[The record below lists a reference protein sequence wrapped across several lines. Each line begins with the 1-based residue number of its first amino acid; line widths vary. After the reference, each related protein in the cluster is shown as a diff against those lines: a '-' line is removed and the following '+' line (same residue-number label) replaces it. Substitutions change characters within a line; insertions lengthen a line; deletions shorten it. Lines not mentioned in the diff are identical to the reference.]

1 MPRVLLVSPHFPP
14 DTSAGVHRV
23 RLLAPRLPAH
33 GWEPTVVTVDPRDYE
48 GRLDPGLASL
58 VPAELRVVR
67 CRAWPARWTRRIGVG
82 DLGVRAFDG
91 LRRACSDLLR
101 RERFDALFITI
112 YPTYPALLGPILKRR
127 FGVPFVLDYQDP
139 WVGAWGEAVGAGPN
153 GRPDFK
159 SRLTRALARRLEPRA
174 IRAADAITTVSGS
187 TCAALR
193 RRYPELDMIECA
205 VIPVGGEPADFDRL
219 RRESRPNP
227 YFDAADGAIHLC
239 YVGTLLPLGFEVLR
253 ALLCAVRELRQRCP
267 ERYERL
273 HLHFFGTSN
282 QTRPDAAPR
291 VLPVAR
297 ELGVADRVTEIAPR
311 IDYLDALTVQVQAT
325 AILMLGS
332 SEAHYTASKLY
343 PALLAGRPIL
353 AIHHGES
360 SVAEI
365 LRRAAGPQMARLVTY
380 TDVERAESRVE
391 AIYSELSALIEHP
404 GLDPDGRAAAG
415 GEASGYG
422 GAGDERAAPWLEE
435 FSAAALAG
443 KLAAT
448 LEHVR
453 GRASRRGEADR

>member
-14 DTSAGVHRV
+14 DTSAGAHRV
-23 RLLAPRLPAH
+23 RLLAPHLPAH
-33 GWEPTVVTVDPRDYE
+33 GWEPTVLTVDPRDYE

-67 CRAWPARWTRRIGVG
+67 CRAWPARWTRRIGIG
-82 DLGVRAFDG
+82 DLGLRAFAG
-91 LRRACSDLLR
+91 LRRACADLLR

-112 YPTYPALLGPILKRR
+112 YPTYPALLGPILKRQ

-153 GRPDFK
+153 GRPDIK
-159 SRLTRALARRLEPRA
+159 SRLTRAVARRLEPRA
-174 IRAADAITTVSGS
+174 VRAADAITTVSAP
-187 TCAALR
+187 TWDALR
-193 RRYPELDMIECA
+193 RRYPELGTIACA
-205 VIPVGGEPADFDRL
+205 VIPVGGEPADFARL
-219 RRESRPNP
+219 RREPRPNP
-227 YFDAADGAIHLC
+227 YFDAADGATHLC

-253 ALLCAVRELRQRCP
+253 ALLGAVRLLRQRSP

-282 QTRPDAAPR
+282 QTRPDAAAR

-297 ELGVADRVTEIAPR
+297 ELGVADRVSEIAPR

-343 PALLAGRPIL
+343 PALLTGKPIL

-360 SVAEI
+360 SVVEI
-365 LRRAAGPQMARLVTY
+365 LRRAAPPPMARVITY
-380 TDVERAESRVE
+380 TDAERAESRVD
-391 AIYSELSALIEHP
+391 AICGALSALIDHP
-404 GLDPDGRAAAG
+404 GHHPAVDGRAAAR

-422 GAGDERAAPWLEE
+422 E

-443 KLAAT
+443 KLAAI

-453 GRASRRGEADR
+453 GRTSRSATAGR

>member
-1 MPRVLLVSPHFPP
+1 
-14 DTSAGVHRV
+14 
-23 RLLAPRLPAH
+23 
-33 GWEPTVVTVDPRDYE
+33 VDPRDYE

-58 VPAELRVVR
+58 VPPDLRVVR

-91 LRRACSDLLR
+91 LRRACADLLR

-153 GRPDFK
+153 GRPDLK

-174 IRAADAITTVSGS
+174 VRAADAITTVSGS

-193 RRYPELDMIECA
+193 RRYPALDTMECA

-219 RRESRPNP
+219 RREPRPNP

-267 ERYERL
+267 ERYEGL

-282 QTRPDAAPR
+282 QTRPDAAAR

-297 ELGVADRVTEIAPR
+297 ELGVADRVSEIAPR

-325 AILMLGS
+325 AILLLGS
-332 SEAHYTASKLY
+332 SESHYTASKLY
-343 PALLAGRPIL
+343 PALLSGVPIL
-353 AIHHGES
+353 AIHHAES
-360 SVAEI
+360 SVVEI
-365 LRRAAGPQMARLVTY
+365 LRRAARPSMARVIAY
-380 TDVERAESRVE
+380 TDAERAESRVD
-391 AIYSELSALIEHP
+391 AIYGELSALI
-404 GLDPDGRAAAG
+404 DQAVDGRAAAG

-422 GAGDERAAPWLEE
+422 GSGDGRAAAGGEASGYGGPGDGRAAAGGEASGYGGPNERERAATRFEE

-443 KLAAT
+443 RLAAT

-453 GRASRRGEADR
+453 ERTPRSAAAGR

>member
-1 MPRVLLVSPHFPP
+1 LVSPHFPP
-14 DTSAGVHRV
+14 DTSAGAHRV

-48 GRLDPGLASL
+48 GRLDTGLASL

-82 DLGVRAFDG
+82 DLGLRAFDG
-91 LRRACSDLLR
+91 LRRACADLLR

-153 GRPDFK
+153 GRPDIK

-174 IRAADAITTVSGS
+174 VRAADAITTVSGA
-187 TCAALR
+187 TCDALR
-193 RRYPELDMIECA
+193 RRYPALGSIACT
-205 VIPVGGEPADFDRL
+205 VIPVGGEPADFDGL
-219 RRESRPNP
+219 RRDPRPNP
-227 YFDAADGAIHLC
+227 YFDVADGAIHLC

-253 ALLCAVRELRQRCP
+253 ALLCAVRELGRRRP
-267 ERYERL
+267 ALYERL

-297 ELGVADRVTEIAPR
+297 ELGVADRVSEIAPR

-360 SVAEI
+360 SVVEI
-365 LRRAAGPQMARLVTY
+365 LRRAAPSPMARLVTY
-380 TDVERAESRVE
+380 TDTERAESRVE
-391 AIYSELSALIEHP
+391 AIYTELSALIEHP
-404 GLDPDGRAAAG
+404 EGRAAAG
-415 GEASGYG
+415 GEASGSG
-422 GAGDERAAPWLEE
+422 NPERERALQE

-448 LEHVR
+448 LEHAR
-453 GRASRRGEADR
+453 GRASRRDKAHR

>member
-1 MPRVLLVSPHFPP
+1 M
-14 DTSAGVHRV
+14 
-23 RLLAPRLPAH
+23 
-33 GWEPTVVTVDPRDYE
+33 VTVDPRDYE

-82 DLGVRAFDG
+82 DLGLRAFAG
-91 LRRACSDLLR
+91 LRRACADLLR

-112 YPTYPALLGPILKRR
+112 YPTYPALLGPMLKRR

-139 WVGAWGEAVGAGPN
+139 WVGAWGETVGAGSN
-153 GRPDFK
+153 GRPDIK
-159 SRLTRALARRLEPRA
+159 SRLTRALARRLEPRVV
-174 IRAADAITTVSGS
+174 RAVDAITTVSGP
-187 TCAALR
+187 TCDALR
-193 RRYPELDMIECA
+193 RRYSELGTIACG

-219 RRESRPNP
+219 RREVRPNP

-253 ALLCAVRELRQRCP
+253 ALLCAVRQLRQRRP
-267 ERYERL
+267 ALYDRL
-273 HLHFFGTSN
+273 RLHFFGTSN

-297 ELGVADRVTEIAPR
+297 ELGVADRVSEIAPR
-311 IDYLDALTVQVQAT
+311 IDYLDALVVQVQAT

-360 SVAEI
+360 SVVEI
-365 LRRAAGPQMARLVTY
+365 LRRAASPPMARLVTY
-380 TDVERAESRVE
+380 TDTERAESRVE
-391 AIYSELSALIEHP
+391 AIYGELSALIEHP
-404 GLDPDGRAAAG
+404 GLDLAVVEDGRAAAG

-422 GAGDERAAPWLEE
+422 GPGERERAATRFEE

-453 GRASRRGEADR
+453 GRARGKVDR

>member
-1 MPRVLLVSPHFPP
+1 LVSPHFPP
-14 DTSAGVHRV
+14 DTSAGAHRV

-82 DLGVRAFDG
+82 DLGLRAFAG
-91 LRRACSDLLR
+91 LRRACADLLR

-139 WVGAWGEAVGAGPN
+139 WVGAWGETVGAGPN
-153 GRPDFK
+153 GRPDIK
-159 SRLTRALARRLEPRA
+159 SRLTRALARRLEPRVV
-174 IRAADAITTVSGS
+174 RAVDAITTVSGP
-187 TCAALR
+187 TCDALR
-193 RRYPELDMIECA
+193 RRYPELGTIACG

-219 RRESRPNP
+219 RREVRPNP

-253 ALLCAVRELRQRCP
+253 ALLCAVRQLRQRRP
-267 ERYERL
+267 ALYDRL
-273 HLHFFGTSN
+273 RLHFFGTSN

-297 ELGVADRVTEIAPR
+297 ELGVADRVSEIAPR
-311 IDYLDALTVQVQAT
+311 IDYLDALMVQVQAT

-360 SVAEI
+360 SVVEI
-365 LRRAAGPQMARLVTY
+365 LRRAASPPMARLVTY
-380 TDVERAESRVE
+380 TDTERAESRVE
-391 AIYSELSALIEHP
+391 AIYGELSALIEHP
-404 GLDPDGRAAAG
+404 GLDLAVVEDGRAAAG

-422 GAGDERAAPWLEE
+422 GPGERERAATRFEE

-453 GRASRRGEADR
+453 GRARGKVDR

>member
-1 MPRVLLVSPHFPP
+1 VPRVLLVSPHFPP
-14 DTSAGVHRV
+14 DTSAGAHRV
-23 RLLAPRLPAH
+23 RLLAPHLPAH
-33 GWEPTVVTVDPRDYE
+33 GWEPTVLTVDPRDYE

-67 CRAWPARWTRRIGVG
+67 CRAWPARWTRRIGIG
-82 DLGVRAFDG
+82 DLGLRAFAG
-91 LRRACSDLLR
+91 LRRACADLLR

-112 YPTYPALLGPILKRR
+112 YPTYPALLGPILKRQ

-153 GRPDFK
+153 GRPDIK
-159 SRLTRALARRLEPRA
+159 SRLTRAVARRLEPRA
-174 IRAADAITTVSGS
+174 VRAADAITTVSAP
-187 TCAALR
+187 TWDALR
-193 RRYPELDMIECA
+193 RRYPELGTIACA
-205 VIPVGGEPADFDRL
+205 VIPVGGEPADFARL
-219 RRESRPNP
+219 RREPRPNP
-227 YFDAADGAIHLC
+227 YFDAADGATHLC

-253 ALLCAVRELRQRCP
+253 ALLGAVRLLRQRGP

-282 QTRPDAAPR
+282 QTRPDAAAR

-297 ELGVADRVTEIAPR
+297 ELGVADRVSEIAPR

-343 PALLAGRPIL
+343 PALLAGKPIL

-360 SVAEI
+360 SVVEI
-365 LRRAAGPQMARLVTY
+365 LRRAAPPPMARVITY
-380 TDVERAESRVE
+380 TDAERAESRVD
-391 AIYSELSALIEHP
+391 AICGALSALIDHP
-404 GLDPDGRAAAG
+404 GHDPAVGGRAAAR

-422 GAGDERAAPWLEE
+422 E

-443 KLAAT
+443 KLAAI
-448 LEHVR
+448 LEHAR
-453 GRASRRGEADR
+453 GRTSRSATAGR